1 MREIVDALLD
11 AWYDQAQGY
20 TCAEA
25 NLLALLILSHATDG
39 AVQAEKFLDAHA
51 EGDEE
56 DDEHYDRRAA

>member
-11 AWYDQAQGY
+11 VWYDHAPNY
-20 TCAEA
+20 TCSEA

-51 EGDEE
+51 RGDDD
-56 DDEHYDRRAA
+56 DDEHYSRRTA